1 MYGPDNWA
9 MVEKIKEARSTHP
22 CLALWPSSKNK
33 LHFLLRSALK
43 VMLLRNWQAHMFLCF
58 DRRALSSWWIILHV
72 CVLGLSL
79 WQQCGF
85 FFWVIELIFSQ
96 FSSCLKTQSACLH
109 LPLCFW
115 KSRKYLSTMIV
126 LYSNCQR
133 CYHPVCF
140 VRISRIVVL
149 TTVLV
154 PISPLVF
161 VHSTHSCVR
170 VVLLH
175 FDCRGRYR
183 VGHILKSAS
192 FGVFMSFKHTDC
204 SLAPLHFKYFL
215 KNLKFKLAIYSTME
229 VACYYSSA
237 VLTFLISL
245 SSIL

>member
-1 MYGPDNWA
+1 
-9 MVEKIKEARSTHP
+9 
-22 CLALWPSSKNK
+22 
-33 LHFLLRSALK
+33 
-43 VMLLRNWQAHMFLCF
+43 
-58 DRRALSSWWIILHV
+58 
-72 CVLGLSL
+72 
-79 WQQCGF
+79 
-85 FFWVIELIFSQ
+85 
-96 FSSCLKTQSACLH
+96 
-109 LPLCFW
+109 
-115 KSRKYLSTMIV
+115 MIV

-215 KNLKFKLAIYSTME
+215 KNLKFKLAYIQYNG
-229 VACYYSSA
+229 SSMLLFQCCFNFSYLPILNP
-237 VLTFLISL
+237 LTLCLGF
-245 SSIL
+245 